1 MTIPTEDLK
10 GTKGMLLIR
19 PTTWAK
25 DSTSQGDDHSTPRK
39 DGDRFARRDRGRT
52 GLMILFLTSAHNSM
66 SQRAYVELTRLGHEV
81 SIGLAT
87 SERAMFE
94 AVERHSPELI
104 VAPMLKRAIPE
115 DIWREHVC
123 IIIHPGPKGD
133 RGPSSLDWA
142 ILEGHETWGVTLLQA
157 NAEMDAGDIW
167 ASPTFPMR
175 ADASKS
181 SIYKEEVIEAAMRGL
196 RKVVERFQDGAF
208 TPEPLDYA
216 RPDVMGRLRPPVKQ
230 EDRGIDWSGPTAGVL
245 RKLRSADTYPGV
257 LDEIGGLGVFLYG
270 GYEEERLRGEPGALI
285 ATRDGAICRATGDG
299 AVWIPSLKHTGE
311 GHFKLPATMVL
322 GPELLAGVPDLLLAP
337 QDASPGRTYRQIRYQ
352 EIGEV
357 GYLQFAFP
365 GGAMS
370 TGQCRR
376 LHDALLYARSRPT
389 RVLVFMGGPDYFSN
403 GIHLNVIEAA
413 ESPADES
420 WRNINAMDDL
430 VHDIITMEDKL
441 TVSALAANAGA
452 GGVALAAAAD
462 RVWARPNVVLNPHYK
477 GMGGLYGSEYWT
489 YLLPRRV
496 GEDEALDLT
505 VGMLPLGAFSA
516 RKMGLVDN
524 IFQGSPATFHDS
536 VVLEAEALAHGQSYW
551 MMLAMKEALRRHD
564 ERRKPLAQY
573 RDEELARMRENF
585 YGRDPSYHE
594 ARQRFVHKLV
604 APTAALPQ
612 SRQAGVMSPRALRVS

>member
-1 MTIPTEDLK
+1 MEQRIKRTIARDV
-10 GTKGMLLIR
+10 
-19 PTTWAK
+19 
-25 DSTSQGDDHSTPRK
+25 PR
-39 DGDRFARRDRGRT
+39 RYARRGRART
-52 GLMILFLTSAHNSM
+52 GLRILFLTSAHNSM

-81 SIGLAT
+81 SVGLAT

-115 DIWREHVC
+115 EIWREHVC
-123 IIIHPGPKGD
+123 IIVHPGPKGD

-142 ILEGHETWGVTLLQA
+142 ILEGHESWGVTLLQA

-167 ASPTFPMR
+167 ASHTFPMR
-175 ADASKS
+175 PGASKS
-181 SIYKEEVIEAAMRGL
+181 SLYKEEVIEAAMRGL
-196 RKVVERFQDGAF
+196 LEVVERFESGDF
-208 TPEPLDYA
+208 IPEPLDYG
-216 RPDVMGRLRPPVKQ
+216 RPDVVGRLRPSMKQ
-230 EDRGIDWSGPTAGVL
+230 EDREIDWSGPTEGVL
-245 RKLRSADTYPGV
+245 RKLRSADGNPGV

-270 GYEEERLRGEPGALI
+270 GYEEERLRGAPGTLI

-299 AVWIPSLKHTGE
+299 AVWIPSLKRAGD

-322 GPELLAGVPDLLLAP
+322 GPELLAGVPDLPLAP
-337 QDASPGRTYRQIRYQ
+337 QAPYPGRTYRQIRY
-352 EIGEV
+352 EERGEV
-357 GYLQFAFP
+357 GYLHFAFP

-376 LHDALLYARSRPT
+376 LHDAVLYARSRPT

-413 ESPADES
+413 QSPADES
-420 WRNINAMDDL
+420 WRNINAIDDL
-430 VHDIITMEDKL
+430 VHDIVTMEDKL
-441 TVSALAANAGA
+441 TVSALGANAGA

-496 GEDEALDLT
+496 GERKALELT
-505 VGMLPLGAFSA
+505 EDTLPLGASA
-516 RKMGLVDN
+516 AREMGLVDE
-524 IFQGSPATFHDS
+524 IFEGTPAGFHER
-536 VVLEAEALAHGQSYW
+536 VAARAEALAQDQKYW

-573 RDEELARMRENF
+573 REEELARMRENF
-585 YGRDPSYHE
+585 YGPDPSYHE
-594 ARQRFVHKLV
+594 ARRRFVHKL
-604 APTAALPQ
+604 APNQRRTK
-612 SRQAGVMSPRALRVS
+612 

>member
-1 MTIPTEDLK
+1 MEQVIGKTMVREVP
-10 GTKGMLLIR
+10 GR
-19 PTTWAK
+19 W
-25 DSTSQGDDHSTPRK
+25 
-39 DGDRFARRDRGRT
+39 DRGRT
-52 GLMILFLTSAHNSM
+52 GLRILFLTSAHNSM

-94 AVERHSPELI
+94 AVERHAPELI
-104 VAPMLKRAIPE
+104 ISPMLKRAIPE

-142 ILEGHETWGVTLLQA
+142 ILEGHERWGVTLLQA

-167 ASPTFPMR
+167 ASHTFPMR

-196 RKVVERFQDGAF
+196 RKVVERFESGDF
-208 TPEPLDYA
+208 TPEPLDYT
-216 RPDVMGRLRPPVKQ
+216 RPDVTGRLRPLMKQ
-230 EDRGIDWSGPTAGVL
+230 EDRGIDWSGPTEGVL
-245 RKLRSADTYPGV
+245 RKLHSADTYPGV
-257 LDEIGGLGVFLYG
+257 LDEIGGLGVYLYG
-270 GYEEERLRGEPGALI
+270 GYEEDVLRGAPGAVI

-299 AVWIPSLKHTGE
+299 AVWIPSLKHAGE

-322 GPELLAGVPDLLLAP
+322 GPELLAGVPDLPLAP
-337 QDASPGRTYRQIRYQ
+337 QDASPGRTYRQIRYE

-357 GYLQFAFP
+357 GYLHFAFP

-370 TGQCRR
+370 TDQCRR
-376 LHDALLYARSRPT
+376 LHDALLFARSRPT
-389 RVLVFMGGPDYFSN
+389 RVLVLMGGEDYFSN
-403 GIHLNVIEAA
+403 GIHLGVIEAA
-413 ESPADES
+413 ENPADES

-430 VHDIITMEDKL
+430 VHDIITMENKL

-496 GEDEALDLT
+496 GEGEAHELT
-505 VGMLPLGAFSA
+505 EGMLPLGAFGA
-516 RKMGLVDN
+516 RKMGLVDD

-536 VVLEAEALAHGQSYW
+536 VVLEAEALAHDQSYW

-573 RDEELARMRENF
+573 RKEELARMRENF
-585 YGRDPSYHE
+585 YGQDPSYHE

-604 APTAALPQ
+604 DPTTALPR
-612 SRQAGVMSPRALRVS
+612 SRQAGATSPRELRAS

>member
-1 MTIPTEDLK
+1 MERVTEK
-10 GTKGMLLIR
+10 TVVR
-19 PTTWAK
+19 EVP
-25 DSTSQGDDHSTPRK
+25 
-39 DGDRFARRDRGRT
+39 ARWERGRT
-52 GLMILFLTSAHNSM
+52 GLRILFLTSAHNSM
-66 SQRAYVELTRLGHEV
+66 SQRAHVELTRLGHEV

-94 AVERHSPELI
+94 AVEQHAPELI
-104 VAPMLKRAIPE
+104 LAPMLKRAIPE

-142 ILEGHETWGVTLLQA
+142 ILEGHERWGVTLLQA

-167 ASPTFPMR
+167 ASHTFPMR
-175 ADASKS
+175 AGASKS
-181 SIYKEEVIEAAMRGL
+181 SIYKEEVIEAAMRAL
-196 RKVVERFQDGAF
+196 RQVVERFEDGDF
-208 TPEPLDYA
+208 TPEPLNYD
-216 RPDVMGRLRPPVKQ
+216 RPGVTGRLRPPVKQ
-230 EDRGIDWSGPTAGVL
+230 EDRKIDWSGPTEDAL
-245 RKLRSADTYPGV
+245 RRLHSADGNPGV

-270 GYEEERLRGEPGALI
+270 GYEEERLRGEPGAII

-299 AVWIPSLKHTGE
+299 AVWIPSLKLAGE

-322 GPELLAGVPDLLLAP
+322 GPELLAGVPDLPLAP
-337 QDASPGRTYRQIRYQ
+337 QDASPGKTYRQIRYE
-352 EIGEV
+352 EIGQV
-357 GYLQFAFP
+357 GYLHFAFP

-376 LHDALLYARSRPT
+376 LRDALLYARSRPT
-389 RVLVFMGGPDYFSN
+389 RVLVLMGGPDYFSN
-403 GIHLNVIEAA
+403 GIHLGVIEAA

-430 VHDIITMEDKL
+430 VHEIITMENKL
-441 TVSALAANAGA
+441 TVSALGANAGA

-496 GEDEALDLT
+496 GEDEALELTEDL
-505 VGMLPLGAFSA
+505 LPLGAFSA
-516 RKMGLVDN
+516 RRKGLVDYV
-524 IFQGSPATFHDS
+524 FQGSPATFHDS
-536 VVLEAEALAHGQSYW
+536 VVLEAEALARGQSYW
-551 MMLAMKEALRRHD
+551 MMLAMKEALRHHD

-573 RDEELARMRENF
+573 RNEELARMRENF
-585 YGRDPSYHE
+585 YGQDPSYHE

-604 APTAALPQ
+604 DPTATLPQ
-612 SRQAGVMSPRALRVS
+612 SRQAGAMSPRVLRAS